1 MAKKP
6 MPPALKKALEAKGK
20 GKGKGKG
27 KPAPACD

>member
-1 MAKKP
+1 MAKK
-6 MPPALKKALEAKGK
+6 PPALKKALEAKGK